1 MTAMAPTDS
10 LLQGE
15 DMNGKFKLHL
25 LDMEGDPLIHVTSSH
40 KPEIV
45 LFGLNHELKLPLVL
59 DAGPNILVNG
69 LSGGQIKVSNF
80 GKTTQQRVVSTN
92 VEEVIRAIVDL
103 GGTYPDVVQMLEQ
116 AKESGAME
124 SRFRV
129 NALPEVG
136 RELVIRNRDE
146 DGEEGSEVEPA
157 SYQIETPEPELFGG
171 KG

>member
-1 MTAMAPTDS
+1 
-10 LLQGE
+10 
-15 DMNGKFKLHL
+15 
-25 LDMEGDPLIHVTSSH
+25 MEGDPLIHVTSSH

-103 GGTYPDVVQMLEQ
+103 GGSYPDVVQMLEQ
-116 AKESGAME
+116 AKESGALV

-136 RELVIRNRDE
+136 RELVIRNKD
-146 DGEEGSEVEPA
+146 DAIQKDAEVEPA
-157 SYQIETPEPELFGG
+157 KYQIETPEPDLFGG